1 MLEVKE
7 IKLEKGSIVGIKIE
21 LPNAPLI
28 LLKGKKGFI
37 MCGYLNIE
45 TANKLKDAAA
55 VVKGV
60 KTIEEALNAKI
71 EAVSDKAKEIGIKVG
86 MKSVEALNL
95 LI

>member
-71 EAVSDKAKEIGIKVG
+71 EAVSDRAKEIGIKVG